1 MEQEKSL
8 FKVIL
13 EVLKKRFKFRHLL
26 FLALLMTVN
35 TFAWFIYMDKVSSD
49 LQVKVKAWN
58 VSFKFDNTTMTDY
71 VNFKIT
77 EIYPGMEDN
86 RQTLTVSNG
95 GEVNASFNYE
105 VVYANILG
113 TIYDTEN
120 GDITEEELTDMLASD
135 YPFKIVLS
143 ASNNIISK
151 GGNSEYF
158 YVDVTWDY
166 ETTNSNGTLNDSED
180 TYWGNLAYSYINTHP
195 SDPCIELKIKLTAT
209 QINN

>member
-8 FKVIL
+8 FKVII

-105 VVYANILG
+105 IVYANILG
-113 TIYDTEN
+113 TVYDTEN
-120 GDITEEELTDMLASD
+120 GNITEEELTDMLADD

>member
-71 VNFKIT
+71 VNFRIT

-105 VVYANILG
+105 IVYANILG
-113 TIYDTEN
+113 TVYDTEN
-120 GDITEEELTDMLASD
+120 GNITEEELTDMLAND

-195 SDPCIELKIKLTAT
+195 SDPCIELRIKLTAT

>member
-1 MEQEKSL
+1 MEQKKSL
-8 FKVIL
+8 FKVVL

-26 FLALLMTVN
+26 FMALLMTVN
-35 TFAWFIYMDKVSSD
+35 TYAWFIYMDKVSSD
-49 LQVKVKAWN
+49 LQVKIKAWN

-86 RQTLTVSNG
+86 KQTLTVSNG
-95 GEVNASFNYE
+95 GEVNASFNYD

-113 TIYDTEN
+113 TVYDTEN
-120 GDITEEELTDMLASD
+120 GDITEEELTNMLAND

-143 ASNNIISK
+143 SSSDVISK

-180 TYWGNLAYSYINTHP
+180 TYWGNLAYNYINTHP
-195 SDPCIELKIKLTAT
+195 SDPCIELRIKLTVT

>member
-71 VNFKIT
+71 VNFRIT

-105 VVYANILG
+105 IIYANILG
-113 TIYDTEN
+113 TVYDTEN
-120 GDITEEELTDMLASD
+120 GNITEEELTDMLADD

-195 SDPCIELKIKLTAT
+195 SDPCIELRIKLTAT

>member
-49 LQVKVKAWN
+49 LEVKVKAWN

-71 VNFKIT
+71 VNFRIT

-95 GEVNASFNYE
+95 GEVNANFNYQI
-105 VVYANILG
+105 VYANILG
-113 TIYDTEN
+113 TVYDTEN
-120 GDITEEELTDMLASD
+120 GNITEEELTNKLAND

-195 SDPCIELKIKLTAT
+195 SVPCIELRIKLTAT

>member
-95 GEVNASFNYE
+95 GEVNANFNYE

-120 GDITEEELTDMLASD
+120 GNITEEELTNMLANN

-151 GGNSEYF
+151 GGNSENF

-180 TYWGNLAYSYINTHP
+180 TYWGNLAYSYINTNP

>member
-120 GDITEEELTDMLASD
+120 GDITEEELTNMLANN

-195 SDPCIELKIKLTAT
+195 SDPCIELRIKLTAT

>member
-71 VNFKIT
+71 VNFRIT

-105 VVYANILG
+105 IVYANILG
-113 TIYDTEN
+113 TVYDTEN
-120 GDITEEELTDMLASD
+120 GNITEEELTDMLADD

-195 SDPCIELKIKLTAT
+195 SDPCIELRIKLTAT

>member
-71 VNFKIT
+71 VNFRIT

-105 VVYANILG
+105 IIYANILG
-113 TIYDTEN
+113 TVYDTEN
-120 GDITEEELTDMLASD
+120 GNITEEELTDMLAND

-195 SDPCIELKIKLTAT
+195 SDPCIELRIKLTAT

>member
-35 TFAWFIYMDKVSSD
+35 TFAWFIYMDKVSND

-71 VNFKIT
+71 VNFRIT

-105 VVYANILG
+105 IIYANILG
-113 TIYDTEN
+113 TVYDTEN
-120 GDITEEELTDMLASD
+120 GDITEEELTDMLADD

-195 SDPCIELKIKLTAT
+195 SDPCIELRIKLTAT

>member
-71 VNFKIT
+71 VNFRIT

-105 VVYANILG
+105 IVYANILG
-113 TIYDTEN
+113 TVYDTEN
-120 GDITEEELTDMLASD
+120 GTITEEELTDMLADD

-195 SDPCIELKIKLTAT
+195 SDPCIELRIKLTAT

>member
-71 VNFKIT
+71 VNFRVT

-105 VVYANILG
+105 IVYANILG

-120 GDITEEELTDMLASD
+120 GDITEEELTNMLAND

-195 SDPCIELKIKLTAT
+195 SDPCIELRIKLTAT

>member
-8 FKVIL
+8 FKVII

-120 GDITEEELTDMLASD
+120 GDITEEELTDMLAND

-151 GGNSEYF
+151 GGNSENF

>member
-8 FKVIL
+8 FKVVL

-120 GDITEEELTDMLASD
+120 GDITEEELTNMLANN

-195 SDPCIELKIKLTAT
+195 SDPCIELRIKLTAT